1 MLSSIVDPA
10 SLFTD
15 PLVQGNTPLG
25 QMDFIANSCTLTVFI
40 SNVVVWIVRSIF
52 IVMIVYNVAIAIQ
65 KVSMGDAK
73 EDFDNLRSAITNA
86 VFSALGVII
95 VVSSFFLPCTF
106 LKLLGVDDAQN
117 IFCNGF
123 TCPTDVSQIGS
134 GANFDNVGTPR

>member
-1 MLSSIVDPA
+1 MATTPTPIDPA

-15 PLVQGNTPLG
+15 PLQQTNV
-25 QMDFIANSCTLTVFI
+25 DFIANSCTLTVFI
-40 SNVVVWIVRSIF
+40 ANVVVWVIRSIF

-73 EDFDNLRSAITNA
+73 EDFDHLRTALTNA

-106 LKLLGVDDAQN
+106 LKLLGVKDAQN

-123 TCPTDVSQIGS
+123 TCPTTVSQIGGAGADFS
-134 GANFDNVGTPR
+134 GVGKE